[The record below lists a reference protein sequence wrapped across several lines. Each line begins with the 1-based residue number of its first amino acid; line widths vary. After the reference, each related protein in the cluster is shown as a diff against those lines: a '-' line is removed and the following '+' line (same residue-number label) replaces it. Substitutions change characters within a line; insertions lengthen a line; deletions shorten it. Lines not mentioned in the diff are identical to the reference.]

1 MRRRAYVQR
10 WAGDDVT
17 YNPRPNLMAMKR
29 DPGLAPGAGLDS
41 TLFPAVWRR

>member
-1 MRRRAYVQR
+1 
-10 WAGDDVT
+10 
-17 YNPRPNLMAMKR
+17 LMAMKR